1 MLQSRAF
8 RTETTSESRK
18 SLLFFFFVFSF
29 VVRFCPPLRT
39 FEYSH
44 KVACTRR
51 TDNSSRVFCPRCRPL
66 YYPPPVQLYSS
77 RSSGIFHF
85 YILLFFF
92 LTFVYPFCLLWTLC
106 WLGCSLFFFWFC
118 CCVGV
123 VCEAGAWTAEARR
136 CHRLSSR
143 PCRGEDCRFLVFFFS
158 PPSCL
163 FLFLILSHQFIRNTP
178 LLCMNFDTRYG
189 IYDARTTH
197 REYRRLI
204 ERMWRSRRD
213 IAYFFLTCILITS
226 HVNSHIVWTIS
237 YW

>member
-1 MLQSRAF
+1 MLVHFSYDILSSALWWLVESTPVVTRTDFISARGRIGMLQSRAF

-39 FEYSH
+39 FEHSH

-106 WLGCSLFFFWFC
+106 WLGCSLFFFGFVVALVL
-118 CCVGV
+118 CVKPAPEQQRLDDAIGFLRDHAEV
-123 VCEAGAWTAEARR
+123 RTA
-136 CHRLSSR
+136 
-143 PCRGEDCRFLVFFFS
+143 DF
-158 PPSCL
+158 
-163 FLFLILSHQFIRNTP
+163 
-178 LLCMNFDTRYG
+178 
-189 IYDARTTH
+189 
-197 REYRRLI
+197 
-204 ERMWRSRRD
+204 
-213 IAYFFLTCILITS
+213 
-226 HVNSHIVWTIS
+226 
-237 YW
+237 